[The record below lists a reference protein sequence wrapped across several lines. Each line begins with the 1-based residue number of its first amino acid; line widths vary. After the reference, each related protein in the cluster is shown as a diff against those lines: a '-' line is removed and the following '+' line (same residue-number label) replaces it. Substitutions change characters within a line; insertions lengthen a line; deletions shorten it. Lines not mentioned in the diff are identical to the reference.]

1 MRLPAAAS
9 LLTCLLAISAA
20 GAPAPDGDAALQSAK
35 NVGLAALEEDNLAEA
50 AKRFE
55 TVQRLAP
62 AEPRG
67 GGNGAGPALRA
78 KSAGDAKTLAAEAL
92 KRAPGDARVL
102 AIEGA
107 RAEAAGE
114 TAAAIAA
121 YEKAAAAHPK
131 DLAS

>member
-1 MRLPAAAS
+1 MRLSAAAS
-9 LLTCLLAISAA
+9 LLICLFAALAP
-20 GAPAPDGDAALQSAK
+20 GANDAALQSAK
-35 NVGLAALEEDNLAEA
+35 NVGLAALEEGDLAEA

-55 TVQRLAP
+55 AVRKLAP
-62 AEPRG
+62 AEPLG
-67 GGNGAGPALRA
+67 WANGAVTALRA

-121 YEKAAAAHPK
+121 YEKAAAVRPK
-131 DLAS
+131 DIASS